1 MKTEIRLATLDDDE
15 EISKLSVIVWQ
26 QTYRDIFSEEFLA
39 NLKWQ
44 PRVKSRKKFFEDTT
58 KTSFVAILD
67 QKIVGF
73 CDLGAAR
80 LEDAITSLD
89 PSFGEIYAI
98 YVLQKYE
105 GQGIGTALYMAAI
118 EQLQKLKFKS
128 LIIWTLAA
136 NKPAIAFYLKRGCN
150 MTSWHKSFKA
160 ESQEYIEIALSCNLA
175 EVSK

>member
-1 MKTEIRLATLDDDE
+1 MKIEVRLATSDDDE

-26 QTYRDIFSEEFLA
+26 QAYTDIFSEEFLV

-44 PRVKSRKKFFEDTT
+44 PRVKGRKKFFEDTT

-73 CDLGAAR
+73 CDFGSAR
-80 LEDAITSLD
+80 IEETITDLD
-89 PSFGEIYAI
+89 LSSGEIYAI
-98 YVLQKYE
+98 YVLPKYQNH
-105 GQGIGTALYMAAI
+105 GVGTSLYIAAI

-160 ESQEYIEIALSCNLA
+160 EGQEYTEIALSCNLA